1 MGEGRTVEINTCIN
15 SKIYTMIKG
24 DKSYG
29 GVKARW
35 VGGDLYF
42 KIE

>member
-15 SKIYTMIKG
+15 SKIYTIYTMIKG

-35 VGGDLYF
+35 IGGDL
-42 KIE
+42 